1 MLRRCGFAKE
11 VTLSDPSS
19 RAGMERKLGKRRGTG
34 ADLGLANLGPE
45 DLVSSPKLRKSGNFF
60 FRFDVLIDGLFVGL
74 FDCLFVSLYPVLLLR
89 TLYGCSPGCG
99 VRSHGDAIVEKLD
112 RWGVGSPGGSGIARR
127 HAHG

>member
-1 MLRRCGFAKE
+1 MEGHRCGD
-11 VTLSDPSS
+11 S
-19 RAGMERKLGKRRGTG
+19 
-34 ADLGLANLGPE
+34 LGPE
-45 DLVSSPKLRKSGNFF
+45 DLGIVSRTGRKSGNF
-60 FRFDVLIDGLFVGL
+60 FRFDVLIDGLFVGM

-112 RWGVGSPGGSGIARR
+112 RWGVGSPGGSGIARM

>member
-19 RAGMERKLGKRRGTG
+19 RAGKSERKHGKRRGTG

-60 FRFDVLIDGLFVGL
+60 FVLMF
-74 FDCLFVSLYPVLLLR
+74 
-89 TLYGCSPGCG
+89 
-99 VRSHGDAIVEKLD
+99 
-112 RWGVGSPGGSGIARR
+112 
-127 HAHG
+127 